1 MTLAGG
7 VLAGAGSRLLPASV
21 PFRFFGAAV
30 AFHVVAWLAALAGA
44 DALPAFAGGL
54 GWPLASLHA
63 ITLGVL
69 AMTAIGASLVVSL
82 DRDPVFLY
90 PELAEQGWVATRI
103 AGDAGEVLL
112 RVERVAP

>member
-44 DALPAFAGGL
+44 DALAASAGRS
-54 GWPLASLHA
+54 P
-63 ITLGVL
+63 
-69 AMTAIGASLVVSL
+69 
-82 DRDPVFLY
+82 RC
-90 PELAEQGWVATRI
+90 TRSRW
-103 AGDAGEVLL
+103 ACS
-112 RVERVAP
+112 R